1 MIDLLNQLKM
11 CRTTQKKV
19 SWKARTPKFPFFF
32 LHQMDNRTTWFRFIQ
47 RIIPEAEKRS
57 KGSRAWSYQF
67 WFSLGVKEK
76 VISCTE
82 THVRSLG
89 ILASEWNFNL
99 SSRKINKTT
108 TTTKWQKKKKRNR
121 NHAITLTRCQQ
132 ITEWFRCLSIIRFG
146 SCFSDFFHHFGVRKS
161 IHLIMLFWSL

>member
-1 MIDLLNQLKM
+1 MLTFWYAASNVFTHMTSCQPFTNLHVPAPPRCVDTYQLKM

-47 RIIPEAEKRS
+47 RIIPEAQKRS

-99 SSRKINKTT
+99 SSRKINKA
-108 TTTKWQKKKKRNR
+108 TTTKWQKEKEKGI
-121 NHAITLTRCQQ
+121 AITR
-132 ITEWFRCLSIIRFG
+132 
-146 SCFSDFFHHFGVRKS
+146 
-161 IHLIMLFWSL
+161 